1 MPASAI
7 AAYFKTSAISETE
20 VQKCFYELRRSVDQK
35 GRPSSITQGGIITV
49 EIVSSDRDNPL
60 AEWMMNSYKEDDGQ
74 ITFNDEK
81 ESVLKTVEFKKG
93 RCIGYSERFDKTPD
107 ISQPDK
113 PSMTLTMTISAE
125 EIVISGADFNNHWDD
140 LKS

>member
-7 AAYFKTSAISETE
+7 AAYFTANGIPERE

-49 EIVSSDRDNPL
+49 ETVSSDGDNAL
-60 AEWMMNSYKEDDGQ
+60 SSWMVNSYQEADGK
-74 ITFNDEK
+74 IEFLDEK
-81 ESVLKTVEFKKG
+81 KANLKTVEFKKG

-107 ISQPDK
+107 VSQPDK
-113 PSMTLTMTISAE
+113 PSMTLTLTISAE
-125 EIVISGADFNNHWDD
+125 IIDISGAEHDNKWSDQ
-140 LKS
+140 K